1 MDELTYIKE
10 VSVMRKG
17 LSVTID
23 KCLRELDNLFTSR
36 DLGELSKELEKSNSD
51 MMYHG
56 NMHKS
61 MCEYKVFTELAST
74 YKKAAEKAKKSLD
87 TNAAYLGCDVNTI
100 PDQRNTVYEGEFVFV
115 KRQNKDSTST
125 AVNDVVTELAKMG
138 VDPFVVAKAV
148 KAAAKVK
155 RGATYYEVELSE

>member
-61 MCEYKVFTELAST
+61 MCEYKVFTELAGT

-87 TNAAYLGCDVNTI
+87 TNAAYLGCNVDTN
-100 PDQRNTVYEGEFVFV
+100 PNQRNTVYEGEFVFV
-115 KRQNKDSTST
+115 KRQNKDSTTT
-125 AVNDVVTELAKMG
+125 AVNDVVTELAKLG
-138 VDPFVVAKAV
+138 VDADVVRKAV
-148 KAAAKVK
+148 SNAEKIK

>member
-1 MDELTYIKE
+1 MMDELTYIKE

-23 KCLRELDNLFTSR
+23 KCLRELDNLFTSG
-36 DLGELSKELEKSNSD
+36 DSGKLSEEFGKSNSD
-51 MMYHG
+51 MMYDG

-87 TNAAYLGCDVNTI
+87 TNAAYLGCNVDTT
-100 PDQRNTVYEGEFVFV
+100 PDQRNTVYE
-115 KRQNKDSTST
+115 
-125 AVNDVVTELAKMG
+125 
-138 VDPFVVAKAV
+138 
-148 KAAAKVK
+148 
-155 RGATYYEVELSE
+155 LSLIHI

>member
-17 LSVTID
+17 LSVTIE

-87 TNAAYLGCDVNTI
+87 TNAAYLGCSVDTT
-100 PDQRNTVYEGEFVFV
+100 PDERNTVYTGEFVFI

>member
-10 VSVMRKG
+10 
-17 LSVTID
+17 
-23 KCLRELDNLFTSR
+23 
-36 DLGELSKELEKSNSD
+36 
-51 MMYHG
+51 
-56 NMHKS
+56 
-61 MCEYKVFTELAST
+61 
-74 YKKAAEKAKKSLD
+74 AAEKAKKSLD
-87 TNAAYLGCDVNTI
+87 TNAAYLGCSVDTT
-100 PDQRNTVYEGEFVFV
+100 PDERNTVYTGEFVFI